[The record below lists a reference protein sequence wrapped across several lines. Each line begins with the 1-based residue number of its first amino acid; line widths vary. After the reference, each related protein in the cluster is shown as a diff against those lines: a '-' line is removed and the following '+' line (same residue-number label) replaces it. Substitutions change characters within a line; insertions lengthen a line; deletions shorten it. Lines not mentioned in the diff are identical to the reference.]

1 MSAEAIL
8 SRLDGVR
15 QTGGGRWI
23 AKCSAHDD
31 KRPSLSLR
39 ELDDGRVLVHCFLG
53 CDVSSVVGA
62 IGLSLEDLFPSKDL
76 GNVRRERRPFN
87 AIDVLRCVAFES
99 MLAAI
104 AASRLARGEPISDD
118 GRQRLLTAASRLQ
131 SAADIAAGA

>member
-1 MSAEAIL
+1 MSVEAVL
-8 SRLDGVR
+8 SRLEGVR
-15 QTGGGRWI
+15 RTGDGRWI
-23 AKCSAHDD
+23 ARCPAHED
-31 KRPSLSLR
+31 KHPSLSLR
-39 ELDDGRVLVHCFLG
+39 ELEDRLVLVHCFSG
-53 CDVSSVVGA
+53 CDVSSVVNA

-87 AIDVLRCVAFES
+87 AMDVLRCVAFES